1 MTGIEPLK
9 LRLPDGEK
17 GTVGRGGNSGALK
30 LRQQI
35 LRSVIGETEVAGEE
49 LLIEDR
55 RSQESCKLLFFDG
68 IARQGEDVAQAGKNK
83 ARYAALEWLEKGEL
97 TIGEGDGHVCL
108 TDLNAVRRGN
118 GIGGLS
124 FDPERVQSGESISR
138 RFRSNSRKGE
148 KKKAREEVAAP
159 QHRDSVVTF
168 GMKGQG
174 RRENGVATP

>member
-97 TIGEGDGHVCL
+97 TIGEGDGHVLPDGSQCGPPGQWNRW
-108 TDLNAVRRGN
+108 TEFR
-118 GIGGLS
+118 
-124 FDPERVQSGESISR
+124 SGESS
-138 RFRSNSRKGE
+138 E
-148 KKKAREEVAAP
+148 
-159 QHRDSVVTF
+159 
-168 GMKGQG
+168 
-174 RRENGVATP
+174 RREYLAAIP